1 MSLYHISRRFRGYLP
16 VVVDVETAGFNP
28 KTDALI
34 EVAMQTVTMDD
45 HGMLHPGTLQHC
57 CIRPFPGSRIMDINI
72 NFLKVDP
79 FDERRNLQDENPAL
93 RPMFKEISKEVKAQ
107 LCTRAI
113 LVGHNAAFD
122 LSFLK
127 AAAERNNIKRFPFHQ
142 FSVLDTASLSAL
154 VYGQTVLSK
163 ACIAAGIEFDD
174 SQAHGADYDTQ
185 KECELFCSIF
195 NTFTKYAGFV
205 ISRNIE
211 GPYDK
216 KPQEQ
221 TAAIPEDQKP
231 QSQLSEAL
239 QELFPGLAAGSKAG
253 AGEEEQAQKDETAE
267 AAAQ

>member
-34 EVAMQTVTMDD
+34 EVAMQTVTMDEQ
-45 HGMLHPGTLQHC
+45 GMLHPGILQHC
-57 CIRPFPGSRIMDINI
+57 CIRPFPGSRIMDVNI

-79 FDERRNLQDENPAL
+79 FDERRNLQEENPAL

-163 ACIAAGIEFDD
+163 ACVAAGIDFDD

-216 KPQEQ
+216 KPQDQ
-221 TAAIPEDQKP
+221 TAVAADGEKP
-231 QSQLSEAL
+231 SSPLSEAL
-239 QELFPGLAAGSKAG
+239 KELFPDLACANKDGAEQEDKDAAPKERAG
-253 AGEEEQAQKDETAE
+253 
-267 AAAQ
+267 